1 MEHKPAHDPAELSE
15 QEMSLVTG
23 GAAAK
28 QTQGMSLTVDTK
40 QAATPFGTTSP
51 RMG

>member
-1 MEHKPAHDPAELSE
+1 MEHKPINDPAELSE
-15 QEMSLVTG
+15 QEMLLVSG

-40 QAATPFGTTSP
+40 QAATPFGSTPP
-51 RMG
+51 RIG